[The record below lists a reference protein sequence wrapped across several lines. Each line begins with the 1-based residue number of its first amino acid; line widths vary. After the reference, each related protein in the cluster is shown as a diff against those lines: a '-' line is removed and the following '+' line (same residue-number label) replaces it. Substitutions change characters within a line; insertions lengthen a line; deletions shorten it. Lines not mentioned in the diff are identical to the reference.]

1 MSAVSLQYEIQ
12 RTHSFI
18 QEFIKLQRRETLGGE
33 EREEREERE
42 DVESESVLVC
52 GQCEGECDPSTAVL
66 HTVGASHNQFCSEE
80 CFSQYRRKVYRAE
93 QDQSPVNL
101 SLSSSSQPS
110 ASTERP
116 R

>member
-18 QEFIKLQRRETLGGE
+18 QEFIKLQRRETLVG
-33 EREEREERE
+33 EERE
-42 DVESESVLVC
+42 DVESERLLVC
-52 GQCEGECDPSTAVL
+52 GQCEGDCDPSTAVL